1 MEYRIEYAETYTGDY
16 YVEADTP
23 EAALEEFNNQI
34 AEGKIDFSDLNM
46 VDSSAIPVPCE
57 FPILKGYAANWE
69 YDKLIAA
76 LSPEKI
82 ELIESVIDS
91 YRKGDIDIAYD
102 PDDENPARLI
112 VTNKNYVVRGGE
124 TVILSW
130 AEGLIDVH
138 EVIEYLSEDDAP
150 SAENSIPAL
159 TQDEISILSDSLI
172 ALIASASDVKRL
184 IHDDDTYI
192 AVNAYVEKLQALNRK
207 ILGV

>member
-1 MEYRIEYAETYTGDY
+1 MEYRIEYAETYTGDF
-16 YVEADTP
+16 YVEADAP
-23 EAALEEFNNQI
+23 EAAVEEFNNQI
-34 AEGKIDFSDLNM
+34 AEGKIDFKNLEM
-46 VDSSAIPVPCE
+46 TDSSVIPVPCE
-57 FPILKGYAANWE
+57 FPLLKKSAAKWV

-91 YRKGDIDIAYD
+91 YHKGDIDIAYD
-102 PDDENPARLI
+102 PVDENPGRLI

-130 AEGLIDVH
+130 TAGLIDVH

-150 SAENSIPAL
+150 SAENSVPAL
-159 TQDEISILSDSLI
+159 TQEEISILSDGIL
-172 ALIASASDVKRL
+172 ALIANASDAKRL
-184 IHDDDTYI
+184 IHDDNAHI

>member
-1 MEYRIEYAETYTGDY
+1 MEYRIEYTEIYTGDY

-57 FPILKGYAANWE
+57 FPILKEYAAKWE

-76 LSPEKI
+76 LPTEKI

-91 YRKGDIDIAYD
+91 YRMDDIDIAYD

-112 VTNKNYVVRGGE
+112 VTNKNYVIRGGE
-124 TVILSW
+124 TVIVSW
-130 AEGLIDVH
+130 ICGLISVD
-138 EVIEYLSEDDAP
+138 EVIEYLLEDDAP
-150 SAENSIPAL
+150 SAENSVPAL
-159 TQDEISILSDSLI
+159 TQEEISILSDGIL
-172 ALIASASDVKRL
+172 ALIANASDAKRL
-184 IHDDDTYI
+184 IHDDNAHI